1 MTINPTYQILTAWGS
16 LFVVSLGRN
25 VIEGFLGRLFG
36 GRPLQAIGLV
46 VITVLVVVLGGDWLL
61 MRFGRTVPALVTAKQ
76 DAVEVQRDGSWTRAL
91 SIEARYTPRG
101 IRTPAAV
108 YIPAGAAVYDLVQP
122 GQTIPIRCVPLAP
135 TFCLLKYDSLREWGL
150 RTAQEAVDRAQALF
164 VLGLP
169 IVILWLGIAE
179 WTPERPVRRWISRG
193 LFAAWAVALLLVIGR
208 PESAAAGGA
217 RRQVAARIRDVHF
230 VSEYGLLAPRIRIP
244 LAYPYAVVQLAL
256 TPSGR
261 RDTVVA
267 VDAVDAVTANGLAPG
282 AAFLVS
288 YPETDP
294 RTAALIG
301 ARREFREGNVTR
313 NVSLTLGILLLLV
326 APVVVLEVAHGT
338 RRRSPSPRTL
348 TPPATPRVP
357 TA

>member
-1 MTINPTYQILTAWGS
+1 MTINPVYQILTAWGS
-16 LFVVSLGRN
+16 LFAVSLGRN

-91 SIEARYTPRG
+91 SIESRYTPRG
-101 IRTPAAV
+101 LRAPASV
-108 YIPAGAAVYDLVQP
+108 YIPTGAAVYDLVRP
-122 GQTIPIRCVPLAP
+122 GQIIPIRCVPLAP
-135 TFCLLKYDSLREWGL
+135 AFCLLKYDSLREWGL
-150 RTAQEAVDRAQALF
+150 RTAEEAVDRGQAMF

-169 IVILWLGIAE
+169 IVIFWLGIAE

-193 LFAAWAVALLLVIGR
+193 LFAAWAFALLFSVAR
-208 PESAAAGGA
+208 PEVPAISGA

-230 VSEYGLLAPRIRIP
+230 VPEYRLLAPRIRIP
-244 LAYPYAVVQLAL
+244 LAHPYAVVQLAL
-256 TPSGR
+256 TPAGR

-267 VDAVDAVTANGLAPG
+267 VDEVDAVTANGLAPG

-288 YPETDP
+288 YPESDP
-294 RTAALIG
+294 RAAALIG
-301 ARREFREGNVTR
+301 ARREFRDGNITR
-313 NVSLTLGILLLLV
+313 NFALTLALLLLLV
-326 APVVVLEVAHGT
+326 APVLGIEAL
-338 RRRSPSPRTL
+338 RK
-348 TPPATPRVP
+348 RVH
-357 TA
+357 AG